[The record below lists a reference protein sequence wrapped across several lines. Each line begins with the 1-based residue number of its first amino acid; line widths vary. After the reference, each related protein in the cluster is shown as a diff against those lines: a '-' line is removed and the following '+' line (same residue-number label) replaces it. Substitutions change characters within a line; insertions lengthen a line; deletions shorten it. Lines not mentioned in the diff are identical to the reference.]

1 MSLLDYLMG
10 GSRTGMSPQ
19 KQIQTV
25 MQRPNPTGMSPQEQA
40 QTVAG
45 SRMMPAPMSRG
56 TPSFVAGR
64 DAAPAQQPSFLSQ
77 VGGGIKDYLSDPVNR
92 KQLAL
97 GFNAMRL
104 NPDAGFARSLQS
116 QIETEQV
123 TRLLNQQS
131 NRTAEALRAAARNE
145 QNPSRKAQLNN
156 AADLVERNPSVA
168 KEAASLLFD
177 ETSTTTDAFRTKHQS
192 AIAAGL
198 EPGTKDYQ
206 RFMGA
211 ESKYGG
217 IGDEALSGIS
227 GIRKEF
233 MGIPEVKA
241 FQGQAN
247 SFGRIK
253 ASAEDP
259 DAAGDLAL
267 IFNYMKLLDPG
278 SVVRE
283 GEFATA
289 QNAAGVPDRI
299 TNLYN
304 NVLEGTRLGEAQ
316 RKEFLDRAEKIYNDA
331 ERQYESFENQYKKF
345 MTPFVPENK
354 TVDDFFPSF
363 RYTPKESTS
372 KVPPGVDPEIWK
384 NMTQQERSD
393 WESSSNG

>member
-1 MSLLDYLMG
+1 MSLINLIPG
-10 GSRTGMSPQ
+10 
-19 KQIQTV
+19 
-25 MQRPNPTGMSPQEQA
+25 QRPNPTGMTPQEQV

-45 SRMMPAPMSRG
+45 SRMMPAPITRG
-56 TPSFVAGR
+56 TPSFIASR
-64 DAAPAQQPSFLSQ
+64 DAVPPQMAPPTANAGPSFGQKISNFF
-77 VGGGIKDYLSDPVNR
+77 SDEDKVA
-92 KQLAL
+92 KLILAL
-97 GFNAMRL
+97 EPLRGPGGQGGTA
-104 NPDAGFARSLQS
+104 ARWAQSHLQTS
-116 QIETEQV
+116 RETN
-123 TRLLNQQS
+123 LLNRQG

-145 QNPSRKAQLNN
+145 SNQSRKMQLNN
-156 AADLVERNPSVA
+156 AADLVENNPSMA

-177 ETSTTTDAFRTKHQS
+177 KTSTTTDAFRTKHQS

-198 EPGTKDYQ
+198 EPGTKEYQ

-211 ESKYGG
+211 ESDYGG

-304 NVLEGTRLGEAQ
+304 NVLEGTRLGEDQ

-331 ERQYESFENQYKKF
+331 ERQYESFEKQYKKF

-372 KVPPGVDPEIWK
+372 NVPPGVNPEIWK